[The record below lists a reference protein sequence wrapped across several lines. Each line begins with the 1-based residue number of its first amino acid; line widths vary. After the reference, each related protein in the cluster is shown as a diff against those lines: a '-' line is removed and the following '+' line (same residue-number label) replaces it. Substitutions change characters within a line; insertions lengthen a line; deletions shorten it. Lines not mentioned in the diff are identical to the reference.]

1 MDCLI
6 FGASGFLGSRIFDH
20 LISQG
25 INLTIAKNSSKNK
38 KYSKF
43 KVVNNYRE
51 LKFKELILLI
61 SKYDL
66 VIDCSGIS
74 GPKISE
80 KKLIEVI
87 EINSFWP
94 TRLAEACIKTKTR
107 LIWFST
113 FQCEEINIFDQKSLR
128 SNFYGLSKMITENS
142 IMEIKDWEKFISIVR
157 LGNIIGSPG
166 SIYSGD
172 SRLFPLEISRNLV
185 FYKKASINSNPNNRV
200 GFVAISKLLNSKIFK
215 NSGFFKLYSQDYM
228 TLFSIARNILESYE
242 RISGEVGEIVI
253 KKFEVQ
259 PFYEPIPQ
267 NIKDEIDLL
276 IKFFLKRINQ

>member
-25 INLTIAKNSSKNK
+25 INLTIAKNNSKNK
-38 KYSKF
+38 NYSEF
-43 KVVNNYRE
+43 KVINNYRE
-51 LKFKELILLI
+51 LKFKELISLI

-74 GPKISE
+74 SPKILE

-94 TRLAEACIKTKTR
+94 TRLAEACIKTNTR

-172 SRLFPLEISRNLV
+172 SRLFPLEISKNLV
-185 FYKKASINSNPNNRV
+185 LYKKASINSNPNNRV

-215 NSGFFKLYSQDYM
+215 NSGFFKLYSQDFM

-242 RISGEVGEIVI
+242 RISGEEGEIVI

-276 IKFFLKRINQ
+276 IKFFLKRINL